1 MHTLLGLDRD
11 DSVSFLSKLGA
22 VVQTKLNMQTQYII
36 IGTTGPSDENSVEE
50 TLAVEQ
56 VAERNKDGQ
65 PIRILTQRQLLACIP
80 SGLAIARGDW

>member
-36 IGTTGPSDENSVEE
+36 MGTTSPSDENSVEE